1 MVPFNVSSLSSR
13 LGKRDRFHHYVQ
25 PRCQKGGR
33 KTRRTDRGK
42 ATYME
47 EYVFLCARRISTHG
61 KSEEEAQKMSFPPSP
76 LSPSPLASLAPG
88 GSILKAI
95 CHFLPLPSSRRPFL
109 KFLLHFSLPLLY
121 VFSSYG
127 LLLGLGAA
135 MVRETSYLMLSQVRG
150 IYHERLH
157 KTVHMFF
164 FSSRALVLSK
174 LLLIIIVTF
183 CPIPST
189 SSGAARPP
197 RCGPLPAPAW
207 GWPYSPTP
215 SARHSGISRRQKNI
229 LPSFFASGIELWDVF
244 PFEFLPW
251 LYLWGGPDTRE
262 RGGAICILTSYFTSN
277 GGGGRSVVRGRG
289 GIFLLRIFM
298 LSFRTQKIPSE

>member
-76 LSPSPLASLAPG
+76 LSPPPLASLAPG

-164 FSSRALVLSK
+164 FFFPCICFAKTVANNNSSFILSNSQYFK
-174 LLLIIIVTF
+174 RRREAAEMW
-183 CPIPST
+183 
-189 SSGAARPP
+189 SSAGAGVGVAVF
-197 RCGPLPAPAW
+197 ANAF
-207 GWPYSPTP
+207 S
-215 SARHSGISRRQKNI
+215 SAFRYKSKTKEHSS
-229 LPSFFASGIELWDVF
+229 L
-244 PFEFLPW
+244 FL
-251 LYLWGGPDTRE
+251 R
-262 RGGAICILTSYFTSN
+262 
-277 GGGGRSVVRGRG
+277 
-289 GIFLLRIFM
+289 
-298 LSFRTQKIPSE
+298 FRN